1 MGNRNNRVGNRPR
14 GGMAASGVALA
25 CVFLL
30 SLGGATA
37 ANHNDGV
44 RTPKGH
50 FKVERP
56 ADLFPNTAETIYQ
69 NIRVEMASGYALARL
84 DNVRRYLTWRRFNKA
99 PYRSATHGARYVNN
113 YSNRVGESYGLF
125 ENAGPM
131 PPGTV
136 LLKDS
141 FTATAD
147 GAIFPGPMFVMEKM
161 ADGFNRASGNWRY
174 TMVMPDGSLFGET
187 NGVSSD
193 NVAFCIGCHAMRAE
207 WDHLFFVP
215 ADYRRKSFETGQ

>member
-1 MGNRNNRVGNRPR
+1 MASRNNQVRNPR
-14 GGMAASGVALA
+14 RGAIAASAVALA
-25 CVFLL
+25 WLFVL
-30 SLGGATA
+30 SPGGTFA
-37 ANHNDGV
+37 AGDDDGL
-44 RTPKGH
+44 RTPKSH

-84 DNVRRYLTWRRFNKA
+84 EKVRRYLTWRRFNSA

-125 ENAGPM
+125 EDAGPL
-131 PPGTV
+131 PLGTV

-141 FTATAD
+141 FTATAN

-193 NVAFCIGCHAMRAE
+193 NVQFCIGCHAMRAE
-207 WDHLFFVP
+207 WDHLFFLP
-215 ADYRRKSFETGQ
+215 AEFRRKSFATGQ

>member
-1 MGNRNNRVGNRPR
+1 MGNRNNQVKKRRR
-14 GGMAASGVALA
+14 GAIAGSGVALA
-25 CVFLL
+25 CLFVL
-30 SLGGATA
+30 SLGGTIV
-37 ANHNDGV
+37 ANDNDGV
-44 RTPKGH
+44 RTPKSH

-84 DNVRRYLTWRRFNKA
+84 ENVRRYLTWRRHNSA

-125 ENAGPM
+125 EDAGPM
-131 PPGTV
+131 PLGTV

-193 NVAFCIGCHAMRAE
+193 NVKFCIGCHAMRAE
-207 WDHLFFVP
+207 WDHLFFIP
-215 ADYRRKSFETGQ
+215 ADSRRKSFATEQ